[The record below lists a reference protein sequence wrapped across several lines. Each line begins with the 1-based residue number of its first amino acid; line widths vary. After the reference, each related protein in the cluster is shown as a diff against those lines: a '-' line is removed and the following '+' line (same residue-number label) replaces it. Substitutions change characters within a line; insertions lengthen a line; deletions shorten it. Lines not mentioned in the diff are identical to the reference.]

1 MALWFPKI
9 VVPWRRIGRLN
20 LTEQLLKKKHG
31 QLWEHITLMSAF
43 INQMSSLIKSTA
55 LTWGQMMGTH
65 WFNLFWQCHIAVVL
79 PMWPKKKSSLTG
91 HGRRQTIA
99 TFFFFIVSTSHLFNL
114 TCVQCHELDTLSA
127 LCVMEGL
134 NIHNWTWTWTSL
146 STAGPSRQ
154 SPWEDQLVAANTQN
168 TMNSLNYVHINILC
182 IY

>member
-1 MALWFPKI
+1 MGTYHTNVCFHQSNVIIDQKHCLNMGTDDGDSLIQFVLA
-9 VVPWRRIGRLN
+9 VPHSCCV
-20 LTEQLLKKKHG
+20 TDVTKKKIE
-31 QLWEHITLMSAF
+31 LDRPW
-43 INQMSSLIKSTA
+43 ST
-55 LTWGQMMGTH
+55 T
-65 WFNLFWQCHIAVVL
+65 NYSNV
-79 PMWPKKKSSLTG
+79 
-91 HGRRQTIA
+91 
-99 TFFFFIVSTSHLFNL
+99 FFFIVSTSHLFNL